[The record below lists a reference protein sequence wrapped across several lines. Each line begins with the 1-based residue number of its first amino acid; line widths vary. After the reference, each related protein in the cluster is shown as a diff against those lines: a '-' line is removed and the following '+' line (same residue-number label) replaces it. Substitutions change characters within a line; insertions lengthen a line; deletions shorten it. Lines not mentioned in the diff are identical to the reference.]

1 MNDDSA
7 GMLTEGR
14 FDSDV
19 ILSHTLEYTH
29 TYNELLLI
37 AGGGRGSRSRGVGL
51 YSTVKNHIFFVD
63 KAYSLRGMII
73 FSRE

>member
-29 TYNELLLI
+29 TYNELPLNCWWWEGI
-37 AGGGRGSRSRGVGL
+37 AKAGG
-51 YSTVKNHIFFVD
+51 
-63 KAYSLRGMII
+63 
-73 FSRE
+73 

>member
-29 TYNELLLI
+29 TYNELPLNCWRWEGI
-37 AGGGRGSRSRGVGL
+37 AKPGGRVIQHREKPHLFCRQ
-51 YSTVKNHIFFVD
+51 
-63 KAYSLRGMII
+63 SLLTKGHDN
-73 FSRE
+73 F

>member
-1 MNDDSA
+1 MTLFSA
-7 GMLTEGR
+7 IPWSIPIPIT
-14 FDSDV
+14 S
-19 ILSHTLEYTH
+19 Y
-29 TYNELLLI
+29 LLI

>member
-29 TYNELLLI
+29 TYNELPLNCWWWEGI
-37 AGGGRGSRSRGVGL
+37 AKPGVGL
-51 YSTVKNHIFFVD
+51 YSTVKNHIFLST
-63 KAYSLRGMII
+63 KPTH
-73 FSRE
+73 